1 MTNWQHKGPILP
13 GGNVFSLA
21 SPLGHRSGELVMA
34 GTAVGLHRST
44 DGGRSWRLVGDGVA
58 GFPVTCVA
66 FTPEYPKE
74 PTIFVGGA
82 PGAVIFSPDGG
93 GSWDSRPLDFPDVT
107 VNVLAVSPSFSE
119 DGVVIAGTLEDG
131 VYRSTTGGHHWK
143 AASFGLR
150 DLAIWDLAISP
161 AWDVDGTA
169 FTIAGD
175 RLYRTTNAA
184 RAWKERGQGLEGLA
198 PQTVGI
204 SPCFALDDT
213 LFLGTEGRG
222 VWRSLDRG
230 GSWQPTQHTEGT
242 IVNCVAFSGTY
253 EEDHTL
259 YAGTVR
265 NGVLLSLDGGATW
278 ERMDGPELPVLALAE
293 VISGGKRFLLA
304 SVQNQGVL
312 RLDLDPDGGEL
323 AQREMAWEWSGEGL
337 AAHLLTKMAA
347 PADLSVT
354 SVLFAAGEPGLLL
367 RSDDAGEGWR
377 RLGADVFQGV
387 GIGCLAVSPAFTS
400 DGLVLVG
407 SNGTVLRSRDG
418 GASWETAV
426 SEEVSSDICAIAF
439 SPAFL
444 ENQVVWACTTS
455 HQLLRSPDRGRTWT
469 ALETPFA
476 KQQMTSLALVPS
488 SAGGHTVLVSTFA
501 PVRRRTVFRLWRST
515 DDGRRWNQVWEQTCA
530 APWVVLAVPE
540 GDVSLRAPSDQVFM
554 AAGNELFCPLADEID
569 AWVARRLPDD
579 VAHILSLAVVGGTGN
594 RRAVI
599 AGTSRGVFVSR
610 DDGQN
615 WQQPN
620 GGPERQPIVALAPSP
635 NFAVDRIMW
644 VLAAGGD
651 LWQLIDSE

>member
-21 SPLGHRSGELVMA
+21 SPPGHRSGELVMA

-58 GFPVTCVA
+58 GFPVACVA
-66 FTPEYPKE
+66 FAPEYPKE
-74 PTIFVGGA
+74 TVIFVGGA
-82 PGAVIFSPDGG
+82 PGAVIFSSDGG
-93 GSWDSRPLDFPDVT
+93 ASWDSRPLDFPDVT

-131 VYRSTTGGHHWK
+131 VYRSTTGGRHWK
-143 AASFGLR
+143 TASFGLR
-150 DLAIWDLAISP
+150 DLAIWDLAMSP

-169 FTIAGD
+169 FAIAGD
-175 RLYRTTNAA
+175 RFYRTTNAA
-184 RAWKERGQGLEGLA
+184 RAWKERGEGLEELA

-204 SPCFALDDT
+204 SPCFAVDNT

-230 GSWQPTQHTEGT
+230 GSWQPTLHTEGT
-242 IVNCVAFSGTY
+242 IVNCLTFSGTY

-259 YAGTVR
+259 YAGTAR
-265 NGVLLSLDGGATW
+265 HGVLLSRDGGATW
-278 ERMDGPELPVLALAE
+278 ERVGGPELPVLALAE
-293 VISGGKRFLLA
+293 VTSGRKRFLLA

-312 RLDLDPDGGEL
+312 RLDVGPDGEEP
-323 AQREMAWEWSGEGL
+323 AQRKMAWEWSGEGL
-337 AAHLLTKMAA
+337 AAHLLTKMAV
-347 PADLSVT
+347 PADPSAT

-377 RLGADVFQGV
+377 RLGAGV
-387 GIGCLAVSPAFTS
+387 LLGTGVRCLAVSPAFAG

-407 SNGTVLRSRDG
+407 SDSTILRSSDG
-418 GASWETAV
+418 GTSWDTAALEQV
-426 SEEVSSDICAIAF
+426 SGDICAIVF
-439 SPAFL
+439 SPASL
-444 ENQVVWACTTS
+444 EDQAVWACTTS
-455 HQLLRSPDRGRTWT
+455 HRLLRSLDRGRTWT

-476 KQQMTSLALVPS
+476 GQQMTSLALAPG
-488 SAGGHTVLVSTFA
+488 SAGEPTVLVSTSA
-501 PVRRRTVFRLWRST
+501 PGRRGTVFRLWRST
-515 DDGRRWNQVWEQTCA
+515 DDGQRWSQVWEQTRA
-530 APWVVLAVPE
+530 APWTVLAVPE
-540 GDVSLRAPSDQVFM
+540 GDVGPREPSDQVFM
-554 AAGNELFCPLADEID
+554 AAGNELFCPLADEGD

-579 VAHILSLAVVGGTGN
+579 VAHVLSLAVISETGD

-615 WQQPN
+615 WQQPS
-620 GGPERQPIVALAPSP
+620 GGPDRQPIVALAPSP
-635 NFAVDRIMW
+635 NFAIDRIVW

-651 LWQLIDSE
+651 LWQFIDSE

>member
-1 MTNWQHKGPILP
+1 VTNWQHKGPILR

-21 SPLGHRSGELVMA
+21 SPSDHRSGELVMV

-44 DGGRSWRLVGDGVA
+44 DGGRGWRLVGDGVA
-58 GFPVTCVA
+58 GFPVTCVTFA
-66 FTPEYPKE
+66 PEYPKE
-74 PTIFVGGA
+74 PAIFVGGA

-93 GSWDSRPLDFPDVT
+93 DSWDSRPLDFPDVT

-119 DGVVIAGTLEDG
+119 DGVVLAGTLEDG
-131 VYRSTTGGHHWK
+131 VYRSTTRGRHWK

-169 FTIAGD
+169 FAVAGD

-213 LFLGTEGRG
+213 LFLGTEGHG
-222 VWRSLDRG
+222 VWRSLDGG
-230 GSWQPTQHTEGT
+230 GSWQPTQHTEGA
-242 IVNCVAFSGTY
+242 IVNCIAFSGMY
-253 EEDHTL
+253 EEDHAL
-259 YAGTVR
+259 YAGTAR
-265 NGVLLSLDGGATW
+265 HGVLLSRDGGATW
-278 ERMDGPELPVLALAE
+278 ERVGGPELPVLALAE

-312 RLDLDPDGGEL
+312 RLDLGPAGREP
-323 AQREMAWEWSGEGL
+323 AQREAAWEWNGEGL
-337 AAHLLTKMAA
+337 AAHLLTKIAA
-347 PADLSVT
+347 PADPSAT

-367 RSDDAGEGWR
+367 RSDDAGEDWR
-377 RLGADVFQGV
+377 RLGADVFRGV
-387 GIGCLAVSPAFTS
+387 GVGCLAVSPAFTG

-407 SNGTVLRSRDG
+407 GNGTILRSSDG
-418 GASWETAV
+418 GTSWEIAAA
-426 SEEVSSDICAIAF
+426 EEVSSDIGAIAF
-439 SPAFL
+439 SPAFP
-444 ENQVVWACTTS
+444 EDQVVWACTTS
-455 HQLLRSPDRGRTWT
+455 RQLLRSLDRGRTWT
-469 ALETPFA
+469 ALEMPFA
-476 KQQMTSLALVPS
+476 GQQIVSLALVPGS
-488 SAGGHTVLVSTFA
+488 VGDHTMLVSTSA
-501 PVRRRTVFRLWRST
+501 AVRRGTVFRLWRST
-515 DDGRRWNQVWEQTCA
+515 NDGQRWNQVWEQTRV
-530 APWVVLAVPE
+530 APWSVLAVPE
-540 GDVSLRAPSDQVFM
+540 GDVSPREPSDQVFI
-554 AAGNELFCPLADEID
+554 AAGNELFCPLAGKSD

-579 VAHILSLAVVGGTGN
+579 LAQILSLAVVGGTAN

-620 GGPERQPIVALAPSP
+620 GGPDRQPIVALAPSP
-635 NFAVDRIMW
+635 DFAVDRIVW

-651 LWQLIDSE
+651 LWQFIDSE